1 MSKPS
6 QSRELK
12 PKEEEGKPASK
23 LSLDSNMMLVANT
36 IIIIIFLA
44 IFTIINHSINK
55 SLIEKEVSKL
65 QTTEEAT
72 ATEETDANVD
82 EKGILL
88 DLGDFILN
96 LADATPRRYLKVNV
110 AIELSRTQEELA
122 AATAEEPAKASGGG
136 HGGGHGAAAPADPMA
151 AVVAEMDQYKPAI
164 RDAVISVLSS
174 KTADELSST
183 TGKEIAKEEIQDLVG
198 SVFNGNREVLRVSF
212 GQFIIQ

>member
-12 PKEEEGKPASK
+12 PKEEESKPASK
-23 LSLDSNMMLVANT
+23 LNIDSNMMLVANT

-65 QTTEEAT
+65 KATEEVT

-110 AIELSRTQEELA
+110 AIELSRTQQELTA
-122 AATAEEPAKASGGG
+122 AEEPVKPSG
-136 HGGGHGAAAPADPMA
+136 GGGHGAPAPADPMA

-183 TGKEIAKEEIQDLVG
+183 TGKEIAKEEIQDLVS